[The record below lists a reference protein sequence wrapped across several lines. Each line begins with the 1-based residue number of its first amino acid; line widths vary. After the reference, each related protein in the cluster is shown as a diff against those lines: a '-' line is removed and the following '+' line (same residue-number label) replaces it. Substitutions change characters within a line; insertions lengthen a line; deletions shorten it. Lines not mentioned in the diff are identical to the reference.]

1 MQTAQ
6 LSTYSD
12 LELALMILLGYF
24 GNGQARVKALGSRYS
39 AAQSVVE
46 EILLTGKIPS
56 GSGTVSADRI
66 SKAVH
71 SVFDKDIDAITEEL
85 LNELD

>member
-1 MQTAQ
+1 MKTAQ

-24 GNGQARVKALGSRYS
+24 GNGQDRVKALGSRYS

-56 GSGTVSADRI
+56 GSGAASADRI
-66 SKAVH
+66 IKAVH

>member
-24 GNGQARVKALGSRYS
+24 GNGQDRVKALGNRYN
-39 AAQSVVE
+39 AAQAVVE
-46 EILLTGKIPS
+46 EILLTKKIPS
-56 GSGTVSADRI
+56 GSGAASADRI
-66 SKAVH
+66 IKAVH